1 MAASGLLETLER
13 LKNNV
18 GELESSLSLVL
29 RALEKRGL
37 QISVN
42 IDGMAQ
48 KVRLEAETVEKQ
60 ARRMNAQLAQLQG
73 FMHTASLINSSLRLD
88 AVLEGVIDTIIILT
102 RAERVYIM
110 LLDENDGELKVHAA
124 RNWEQVNVGENEMA
138 VSSGIARSAI
148 AEGKPILTTNAQADE
163 RFQSNKSVVRHSLR
177 SILVAPLLRRDK
189 AIGVLYADNR
199 IEQGI
204 FNEDT
209 VPLLTA
215 FADQAAIAIENA
227 RLFARVKA
235 DLDEAQREVA
245 RLRIEVD
252 RSKLDTQV
260 GEIVE
265 SEYFQQLSQLVKGMR
280 KAAGGESDE
289 SVAP

>member
-1 MAASGLLETLER
+1 MATPTLLETLER

-18 GELESSLSLVL
+18 GELESSLNLVL

-37 QISVN
+37 QLSVDV
-42 IDGMAQ
+42 DGMAQ
-48 KVRLEAETVEKQ
+48 KVRVETEAAEKQ
-60 ARRMNAQLAQLQG
+60 AQRMNAQLEQLQG
-73 FMHTASLINSSLRLD
+73 FMHTAALINSTLRLD
-88 AVLEGVIDTIIILT
+88 AVLEGVIDTIIHLT

-110 LLDENDGELKVHAA
+110 LVDENDGELRVRAA
-124 RNWEQVNVGENEMA
+124 RNWEQVNVTENDMA
-138 VSSGIARSAI
+138 VSTGIAQSAMT
-148 AEGKPILTTNAQADE
+148 EGKPILTTNAQADA
-163 RFQSNKSVVRHSLR
+163 RFQSNKSVVRHGLR

-265 SEYFQQLSQLVKGMR
+265 SEYFQQLAQLAKGMR
-280 KAAGGESDE
+280 KGIDNNAEESAAQ
-289 SVAP
+289 

>member
-1 MAASGLLETLER
+1 MAIPTLLETLER

-18 GELESSLSLVL
+18 GELESSLNLVL

-37 QISVN
+37 QLSVDV
-42 IDGMAQ
+42 DGMAQ
-48 KVRLEAETVEKQ
+48 KVRVETEAAEKQ
-60 ARRMNAQLAQLQG
+60 AQRMNAQLEQLQG
-73 FMHTASLINSSLRLD
+73 FMHTAALINSTLRLD
-88 AVLEGVIDTIIILT
+88 AVLEGVIDTIIHLT

-110 LLDENDGELKVHAA
+110 LVDENDGELRVRAA
-124 RNWEQVNVGENEMA
+124 RNWEQVNVTENDMA
-138 VSSGIARSAI
+138 VSTGIAQSAMT
-148 AEGKPILTTNAQADE
+148 EGKPILTTNAQADA
-163 RFQSNKSVVRHSLR
+163 RFQSNKSVVRHGLR

-265 SEYFQQLSQLVKGMR
+265 SEYFQQLAQLAKGMR
-280 KAAGGESDE
+280 KGIDNNAEESAAQ
-289 SVAP
+289 

>member
-1 MAASGLLETLER
+1 MAAPGLLETLER
-13 LKNNV
+13 LKNSV
-18 GELESSLSLVL
+18 GELESSLGLVL

-37 QISVN
+37 QLSVN

-48 KVRLEAETVEKQ
+48 KVRQEADAAEKQ
-60 ARRMNAQLAQLQG
+60 AQRMNAQLEQLQG
-73 FMHTASLINSSLRLD
+73 FMHTAALINSSLRLD
-88 AVLEGVIDTIIILT
+88 AVLEGVIDTIIHLT

-110 LLDENDGELKVHAA
+110 LLDENDGELKVQAA
-124 RNWEQVNVGENEMA
+124 RNWEQANVTENDMS
-138 VSSGIARSAI
+138 VSTGIAQSAI
-148 AEGKPILTTNAQADE
+148 AERKPMLTTNAQADA
-163 RFQSNKSVVRHSLR
+163 RFQSNKSVVRHGLR
-177 SILVAPLLRRDK
+177 SILVTPLLRRDK

-280 KAAGGESDE
+280 RTSGGESEE
-289 SVAP
+289 SAAP

>member
-13 LKNNV
+13 LKNSV

-37 QISVN
+37 QLSLN
-42 IDGMAQ
+42 IDSMAQ
-48 KVRLEAETVEKQ
+48 KVRVEAETAEKQ
-60 ARRMNAQLAQLQG
+60 AQRMNAQLAQLQG
-73 FMHTASLINSSLRLD
+73 FMHTAALINSSLRLD

-110 LLDENDGELKVHAA
+110 LVDEKDGELRVHAA
-124 RNWEQVNVGENEMA
+124 RNWEQVNVTENDMT
-138 VSSGIARSAI
+138 VSTGIAQTAM
-148 AEGKPILTTNAQADE
+148 AEGKPILTTNAQADA
-163 RFQSNKSVVRHSLR
+163 RFQSNKSVVRHGLR

-280 KAAGGESDE
+280 KTASAESDE
-289 SVAP
+289 SAAP